1 MDTLGFEEYFID
13 DYVTD
18 WTLRPNTTEIAQEN
32 FTFISKYLN
41 VITVEEKGDNII
53 ISGINSH
60 HFAKDV
66 KKLWQTS
73 RIVQYM
79 FIKLSSR
86 EIVLP
91 KFFAVELRYMLVKLV
106 ESGQAYSKRTIKTII
121 EELETKTWLK
131 GVVSP
136 PTEEV
141 FNYDRLRELNV
152 TLLPSQMEF
161 LKLYSDIVP
170 RYGLKGFMLASPP
183 GSGKGQ
189 PLYSKVKIPNGWKTM
204 GEIQVGDVVTAYDGS
219 HVKVLGVYPQGKKP
233 LYRLTTSDGRVTYA
247 DENHFWMVHDRESK
261 DQWIKVNTVELK
273 RLISMSSKS
282 NRLYLPLVKADNDDD
297 LELPL
302 NPYLLG
308 VLIGDGSIVDSCKI
322 TLPDEEIINNV
333 RNIINDTVSLVYY
346 SKFDYHISK
355 KAESKRNYVIDAL
368 RELGLLGKRAWEKN
382 IPEIYKNG
390 STKQRLQLLQGLMDT
405 DGTASTKGGCS
416 YCTTSEVLA
425 KDVQYLVRSLG
436 GMASIS
442 VKKEPKYTHN
452 SEKRIGRCAYI
463 VHIRFK
469 VPSSLFTLT
478 RKKMRAGDMNQYSA
492 TLKCRIESVEYVGEE
507 ETQCIL
513 IDHPDHLYITDDFIV
528 THNTEAGLALS
539 LVSEAAVT
547 IIISP
552 KNAVGE
558 VWQQRIIQRFKHT
571 PSFATSIGK
580 PFTGKE
586 QYYICHYEALDRAI
600 QFADL
605 NKGKKLCI
613 LLDES
618 HNLNEIESLRTQKFI
633 DLCKRADVFSVLWA
647 SGTPLKAMGSEMVP
661 FLSTIDP
668 LFTADVRA
676 RFTQIFGKSVA
687 RAVDILANRI
697 GITSYKIAKAAVVE
711 LEIDERIEKVSFK
724 GAEQFTLSKIK
735 QEISEFVKE
744 RIVYYK
750 ENMSRYVSLYNGL
763 IEIYRQTLRNKEDI
777 KALDNYYR
785 DVMHLHKRFDPMRDM
800 DLVRACN
807 RYEERNIL
815 PVLKGE
821 QKVQFR
827 DARSVVKYV
836 QLKIRGEAL
845 GRILTKR
852 RIECFKAMVE
862 HFDWERIIEAS
873 EKKTLIFTSYVDV
886 VDEIADKCFS
896 LEYNPLKVYGDTNK
910 DIEKIMKIYKTDTTA
925 NPMVATFDSLS
936 TAIPVIEANTCVL
949 FNSPFRDY
957 ERNQATSRVARLGQD
972 SPVHIV
978 TVLLDTGS
986 EDNIST
992 RSNDIMEWSK
1002 AQVDAMLGYDQSI
1015 DVYED

>member
-18 WTLRPNTTEIAQEN
+18 WTLRPDTTEIAQEN
-32 FTFISKYLN
+32 FTFVSKYLN

-170 RYGLKGFMLASPP
+170 RYGLKGFMLATAA
-183 GSGKGQ
+183 GGGK
-189 PLYSKVKIPNGWKTM
+189 
-204 GEIQVGDVVTAYDGS
+204 
-219 HVKVLGVYPQGKKP
+219 
-233 LYRLTTSDGRVTYA
+233 
-247 DENHFWMVHDRESK
+247 
-261 DQWIKVNTVELK
+261 
-273 RLISMSSKS
+273 
-282 NRLYLPLVKADNDDD
+282 
-297 LELPL
+297 
-302 NPYLLG
+302 
-308 VLIGDGSIVDSCKI
+308 
-322 TLPDEEIINNV
+322 
-333 RNIINDTVSLVYY
+333 
-346 SKFDYHISK
+346 
-355 KAESKRNYVIDAL
+355 
-368 RELGLLGKRAWEKN
+368 
-382 IPEIYKNG
+382 
-390 STKQRLQLLQGLMDT
+390 
-405 DGTASTKGGCS
+405 
-416 YCTTSEVLA
+416 
-425 KDVQYLVRSLG
+425 
-436 GMASIS
+436 
-442 VKKEPKYTHN
+442 
-452 SEKRIGRCAYI
+452 
-463 VHIRFK
+463 
-469 VPSSLFTLT
+469 
-478 RKKMRAGDMNQYSA
+478 
-492 TLKCRIESVEYVGEE
+492 
-507 ETQCIL
+507 
-513 IDHPDHLYITDDFIV
+513 
-528 THNTEAGLALS
+528 TEAGLALS
-539 LVSEAAVT
+539 LVSEAEVT
-547 IIISP
+547 IVIAP

-558 VWQQRIIQRFKHT
+558 VWRERIIQRFKRT
-571 PSFATSIGK
+571 PSLATSIDK

-600 QFADL
+600 QFAQM

-613 LLDES
+613 ILDES

-633 DLCKRADVFSVLWA
+633 NLCNMADVFSVLWA

-668 LFTADVRA
+668 LFTQDVRA

-697 GITSYKIAKAAVVE
+697 GITSFKATKASIVE

-744 RIVYYK
+744 RIIYYK

-763 IEIYRQTLRNKEDI
+763 IEIYRRTLRNKEDI

-862 HFDWERIIEAS
+862 HTDFERIIEAS

-886 VDEIADKCFS
+886 VDEIADRCFN

-910 DIEKIMKIYKTDTTA
+910 DIEKIMKIYKTDSTA
-925 NPMVATFDSLS
+925 NPMVATYDSLS

-972 SPVHIV
+972 SPVHIIS
-978 TVLLDTGS
+978 VLLDTGS

-1002 AQVDAMLGYDQSI
+1002 QQVDAMLGYDQTV
-1015 DVYED
+1015 DNFDD

>member
-13 DYVTD
+13 DYVAD
-18 WTLRPNTTEIAQEN
+18 WTLRPDTTEIAQEN
-32 FTFISKYLN
+32 FTFVSKYLN

-86 EIVLP
+86 EIILP

-183 GSGKGQ
+183 GSGK
-189 PLYSKVKIPNGWKTM
+189 T
-204 GEIQVGDVVTAYDGS
+204 
-219 HVKVLGVYPQGKKP
+219 
-233 LYRLTTSDGRVTYA
+233 
-247 DENHFWMVHDRESK
+247 ES
-261 DQWIKVNTVELK
+261 
-273 RLISMSSKS
+273 
-282 NRLYLPLVKADNDDD
+282 
-297 LELPL
+297 
-302 NPYLLG
+302 
-308 VLIGDGSIVDSCKI
+308 
-322 TLPDEEIINNV
+322 
-333 RNIINDTVSLVYY
+333 
-346 SKFDYHISK
+346 
-355 KAESKRNYVIDAL
+355 
-368 RELGLLGKRAWEKN
+368 
-382 IPEIYKNG
+382 
-390 STKQRLQLLQGLMDT
+390 
-405 DGTASTKGGCS
+405 
-416 YCTTSEVLA
+416 
-425 KDVQYLVRSLG
+425 
-436 GMASIS
+436 
-442 VKKEPKYTHN
+442 
-452 SEKRIGRCAYI
+452 
-463 VHIRFK
+463 
-469 VPSSLFTLT
+469 
-478 RKKMRAGDMNQYSA
+478 
-492 TLKCRIESVEYVGEE
+492 
-507 ETQCIL
+507 
-513 IDHPDHLYITDDFIV
+513 
-528 THNTEAGLALS
+528 GLALS

-668 LFTADVRA
+668 LFTQDVRA

-800 DLVRACN
+800 NIVRACN

-886 VDEIADKCFS
+886 VDEIADKCFN

-910 DIEKIMKIYKTDTTA
+910 DIEKIMRIYKTDTTA

>member
-183 GSGKGQ
+183 GSGKASV
-189 PLYSKVKIPNGWKTM
+189 LSAKVKVPNGWKTM
-204 GEIQVGDVVTAYDGS
+204 GEIQVGDMVTAYDGT
-219 HVKVLGVYPQGKKP
+219 HVKVLGVYPQGKRP
-233 LYRLTTSDGRVTYA
+233 VYRITTLDGRVTEV
-247 DENHFWMVHDRESK
+247 DENHLWYVTDVTTRSSGVFSTLELLDR
-261 DQWIKVNTVELK
+261 VEHG
-273 RLISMSSKS
+273 
-282 NRLYLPLVKADNDDD
+282 LYLPTVKPDQDSD
-297 LELPL
+297 LEYEVSIEDFVASNPTTIPEEYL
-302 NPYLLG
+302 NGSYGQRKRLLEA
-308 VLIGDGSIVDSCKI
+308 LC
-322 TLPDEEIINNV
+322 
-333 RNIINDTVSLVYY
+333 
-346 SKFDYHISK
+346 KFD
-355 KAESKRNYVIDAL
+355 
-368 RELGLLGKRAWEKN
+368 EKF
-382 IPEIYKNG
+382 EY
-390 STKQRLQLLQGLMDT
+390 
-405 DGTASTKGGCS
+405 TAPTE
-416 YCTTSEVLA
+416 TLA
-425 KDVQYLVRSLG
+425 KDLVYLIRSLG
-436 GMASIS
+436 GACHLEGCTIKDQISGVWIASI
-442 VKKEPKYTHN
+442 E
-452 SEKRIGRCAYI
+452 YI
-463 VHIRFK
+463 
-469 VPSSLFTLT
+469 
-478 RKKMRAGDMNQYSA
+478 
-492 TLKCRIESVEYVGEE
+492 GEE

-513 IDHPDHLYITDDFIV
+513 IDHPEHLYITDDFIV

-886 VDEIADKCFS
+886 VDEISDKCFN

-910 DIEKIMKIYKTDTTA
+910 DIEKIMRIYKTDTTA